1 MLQKPL
7 SSYALACLAALVV
20 VAAMVGAMVAYENSV
35 AEANPN
41 VYLPDGALSDTQ
53 KKSIDVLLDLSNILI
68 AWAIAVI
75 GATGFFLKLNIERE
89 LPVRRIDLLIS
100 FAIILLCVWSLFFGH
115 LGIDKISQILAL
127 DQFPI
132 RDRDVRQVLRHQ
144 YLSGLAAIGLF
155 GFHVIQFFWARRSG

>member
-1 MLQKPL
+1 MPKRALT
-7 SSYALACLAALVV
+7 SYEIACLAALAV
-20 VAAMVGAMVAYENSV
+20 VAAMVVAMILYENAV

-41 VYLPDGALSDTQ
+41 PYLSDGALSDAQ
-53 KKSIDVLLDLSNILI
+53 AKSIDVRLDLAKILI

-75 GATGFFLKLNIERE
+75 GATGFFLKLNVERG
-89 LPVRRIDLLIS
+89 LPIRRIDLLIS
-100 FAIILLCVWSLFFGH
+100 FAIVLLCVWSLFFGH

-144 YLSGLAAIGLF
+144 YLAGLAAIGLF
-155 GFHVIQFFWARRSG
+155 GFHLFQFFWARREE